1 MVTENRSVAVRKP
14 GGGGERMIAKG
25 HQEPSRS
32 NGCIHCLDCVRTSQ
46 LNTATKII
54 KLDTL
59 NMRLL
64 FSINL

>member
-14 GGGGERMIAKG
+14 GGREERMIAKG

-46 LNTATKII
+46 LNTGTKII

-59 NMRLL
+59 NMCLL